1 MGHPDFRVDKRIFA
15 SLHTENQFGMVKLTP
30 DQQSAFLEDHPASF
44 VPESGAWGRAGAT
57 RVILETVAEE
67 ALGEALTLA
76 WRNTKKLPRKK
87 CR

>member
-15 SLHTENQFGMVKLTP
+15 SLHTENQFGMVRLTP
-30 DQQSAFLEDHPASF
+30 DQQAAFLEDHPASF

-57 RVILETVAEE
+57 RVILKTVAEE